1 MQSYFL
7 LKNNLMDIV
16 DAIILGVIQGLTE
29 FLPVSSSGHLEI
41 GREILNAD
49 LLASENLLF
58 TIILHFATAISTI
71 IVFKDDIVSLIKGS
85 IDNSIN
91 GNHKYLFKIVISMIP
106 AVLIGLFFEE
116 EIERLFTGNIT
127 LVGSML
133 IITGILLLLTR
144 VSKEKRHQISY
155 SHSFIVGLSQAFAI
169 IPGISRSGATICTS
183 LLLGNNKKQ
192 SAQFSFLMVIPLIFG
207 KIIKDLFSNNV
218 DFNDIDYIVYIFGFL
233 SAFITGLFA
242 CKLMLKIVKNNNLNI
257 FSAYC
262 IILGII
268 SIIIT
273 SF

>member
-71 IVFKDDIVSLIKGS
+71 IVFKEDIINLIKGS
-85 IDNSIN
+85 IANSIN

>member
-16 DAIILGVIQGLTE
+16 DAIILGIIQGLTE

-71 IVFKDDIVSLIKGS
+71 IVFKEDIINLIKGS
-85 IDNSIN
+85 IANSIN
-91 GNHKYLFKIVISMIP
+91 GNHKYLFKIIISMIP

-116 EIERLFTGNIT
+116 EIEILFTGNIT

-133 IITGILLLLTR
+133 IITGILLLLTKI
-144 VSKEKRHQISY
+144 SKEKRRQISY
-155 SHSFIVGLSQAFAI
+155 SHSFIVGLAQAFAI

-192 SAQFSFLMVIPLIFG
+192 SAKFSFLMVIPLIFG
-207 KIIKDLFSNNV
+207 KIIKDLFSDNI
-218 DFNDIDYIVYIFGFL
+218 DFNNIDYIVYIFGFL

-242 CKLMLKIVKNNNLNI
+242 CKLMLKIVKNNSLNI

-262 IILGII
+262 IILGLI